1 MKIFLVMF
9 IALLITT
16 MSCFAQDSTVLK
28 SEAQNM
34 CTWNDTFRDWDCS
47 DVLYKEVAIVLKNE
61 IFYINDEYDSKYKLT
76 SKGDLTKY
84 DDYNLIVFNNVI
96 DKDGERCILSMI
108 TLVNGN
114 TSMYIDYKNKQLRY
128 FFNIPN

>member
-1 MKIFLVMF
+1 MKK
-9 IALLITT
+9 LITLVIT
-16 MSCFAQDSTVLK
+16 MVITTTIYAQDSTVLK
-28 SEAQNM
+28 SEAQKM
-34 CTWNDTFRDWDCS
+34 CTWNDTLRDWNCP

-61 IFYINDEYDSKYKLT
+61 VFYVNDEYNSKYKLT

-84 DDYNLIVFNNVI
+84 DEYNLIVFNNVI
-96 DKDGERCILSMI
+96 DKDDERCVLSMI

>member
-1 MKIFLVMF
+1 MKIFLVMLL
-9 IALLITT
+9 ALLITT
-16 MSCFAQDSTVLK
+16 IGYAQDSTVLK
-28 SEAQNM
+28 SEAQKM
-34 CTWNDTFRDWDCS
+34 CTWNDTLRDWNCHDL
-47 DVLYKEVAIVLKNE
+47 LYKEVAIVLKSE
-61 IFYINDEYDSKYKLT
+61 VFYVNDEYNSKYKLT

-84 DDYNLIVFNNVI
+84 DEYNLIVFNNVI
-96 DKDGERCILSMI
+96 DKDDERCVLSMI

>member
-1 MKIFLVMF
+1 MNENIICKLKFDI
-9 IALLITT
+9 IIKYANLL
-16 MSCFAQDSTVLK
+16 CP
-28 SEAQNM
+28 
-34 CTWNDTFRDWDCS
+34 
-47 DVLYKEVAIVLKNE
+47 NE
-61 IFYINDEYDSKYKLT
+61 YNSKYKLT
-76 SKGDLTKY
+76 SKGDFTKY

-96 DKDGERCILSMI
+96 DKDDERCVLSMI

>member
-1 MKIFLVMF
+1 MKIFLVMLL
-9 IALLITT
+9 ALLGTT
-16 MSCFAQDSTVLK
+16 IAYAQDSTVLK
-28 SEAQNM
+28 SEAQKM
-34 CTWNDTFRDWDCS
+34 CTWNDTLRDWNCQDL
-47 DVLYKEVAIVLKNE
+47 LYKEVAIVLKNE
-61 IFYINDEYDSKYKLT
+61 VFYVNDAYNSKYKLT

-84 DDYNLIVFNNVI
+84 DEYNLIVFNNVI
-96 DKDGERCILSMI
+96 DKDDERCVLSMI

>member
-1 MKIFLVMF
+1 MKK
-9 IALLITT
+9 LITLVIT
-16 MSCFAQDSTVLK
+16 IVITTTIYAQDSTVLK

-34 CTWNDTFRDWDCS
+34 CVWNDTLRDWNCP

-61 IFYINDEYDSKYKLT
+61 VFYVNDEYNSKYKLT
-76 SKGDLTKY
+76 SKGDFTKY

-96 DKDGERCILSMI
+96 DKDDERCVLSMI

>member
-1 MKIFLVMF
+1 
-9 IALLITT
+9 
-16 MSCFAQDSTVLK
+16 MSCYAQDSTVLK
-28 SEAQNM
+28 SEAQKM
-34 CTWNDTFRDWDCS
+34 CTWNDTLRDWNCP

-61 IFYINDEYDSKYKLT
+61 VFYVNDEYNSKYKLT
-76 SKGDLTKY
+76 SKGDFTKY
-84 DDYNLIVFNNVI
+84 DHHNLIVFNNVI
-96 DKDGERCILSMI
+96 DKDGERCVLSMI

>member
-1 MKIFLVMF
+1 MKIFLVTLL
-9 IALLITT
+9 ALLITT
-16 MSCFAQDSTVLK
+16 IGYTQDSTVLK
-28 SEAQNM
+28 SEAQKM
-34 CTWNDTFRDWDCS
+34 CTWNDTLRDWNCP

-61 IFYINDEYDSKYKLT
+61 VFYVNDEYNSKYKLT
-76 SKGDLTKY
+76 SKGDFTKY
-84 DDYNLIVFNNVI
+84 DDHNLIVFNNVI
-96 DKDGERCILSMI
+96 DKDGERCVLSMI

>member
-1 MKIFLVMF
+1 MKK
-9 IALLITT
+9 LITLVIT
-16 MSCFAQDSTVLK
+16 MVITITIYAQDSTVLK
-28 SEAQNM
+28 SEAQKM
-34 CTWNDTFRDWDCS
+34 CTWNDTLRDWNCP

-61 IFYINDEYDSKYKLT
+61 VFYVNDEYNSKYKLT

-84 DDYNLIVFNNVI
+84 DEYNLIVFNNVI
-96 DKDGERCILSMI
+96 DKDGERCVLSMI